1 MASTPTNL
9 EILVSRPAGS
19 PVVRGY
25 VEADPAALAFYP
37 GHFDDAG
44 DYRAKAAEVDARFD
58 AQRRRRAAAA
68 LTVPPG
74 GDADRLRRFQEEG
87 GYMVTTGQ
95 QPGLFGGPLYNI
107 YKAITALRLARTLEA
122 GLGKPVLPVFWV
134 ASEDHDWAEANH
146 TFLVGVDN
154 ELHGTSLDAP
164 DPAFQPALHRV
175 PLGDAAPALV
185 DRFLGLLPE
194 TDFSAGYAALLREAY
209 APDATLPSAFA
220 RVLQEL
226 LGPHGMFFTDAAHPV
241 VKSASAG
248 LLLDE
253 LERAREMEAVLAAT
267 AERLEASG
275 FGVQVPLLEGGVNV
289 FLEGDA
295 GRERLFREEGGF
307 RLRVSGARLS
317 AADVRARAA
326 ADPRALSPNVLLRP
340 VVESEVFPTLS
351 YVAGPGETAYYAQ
364 LLGYFQAHGIGMP
377 VIHPRLGATV
387 VEGKIRKVLDKFGLS
402 VAQAQKPFH
411 ELAGEVTRDEV
422 PAPLRAALGG
432 LRGAIGKG
440 VAELQDAVRAV
451 DPTLKGTAQNVRSQA
466 FQALDEL
473 ERKVVAALKRENEV
487 ALSQLEKAQLHL
499 FPLGKPQERVTNPFY
514 FLARYGGA
522 LLDEMVDRFEVNL
535 PSGPDVPGK
544 EDLR

>member
-1 MASTPTNL
+1 MASISPNL
-9 EILVSRPAGS
+9 EILVSHPAGP

-25 VEADPAALAFYP
+25 VGAEPGALTFYP
-37 GHFDDAG
+37 GHFG
-44 DYRAKAAEVDARFD
+44 DMEAYRRKAAEVDRRFD
-58 AQRRRRAAAA
+58 AERRRRAAAA

-74 GDADRLRRFQEEG
+74 GDADRLLRFQEEG

-95 QPGLFGGPLYNI
+95 QPGLFGGPMYNL
-107 YKAITALRLARTLEA
+107 YKAITALRLASALEA
-122 GLGKPVLPVFWV
+122 GLGRPVLPVFWV

-164 DPAFQPALHRV
+164 DPSFRPALHRV
-175 PLGDAAPALV
+175 PLGGAVPDLV

-194 TDFSAGYAALLREAY
+194 TDFSAPFTALLREAY

-241 VKSASAG
+241 VKSASVG

-253 LERAREMEAVLAAT
+253 LERAREMEGVLAAT
-267 AERLEASG
+267 AARLEAAG
-275 FGVQVPLLEGGVNV
+275 FSVQVPLLEGGVNV
-289 FLEGDA
+289 FLEGSS

-307 RLRVSGARLS
+307 RLRASGQRLS
-317 AADVRARAA
+317 LADVRARAA
-326 ADPRALSPNVLLRP
+326 TDPRAVSPNVLLRP

-364 LLGYFQAHGIGMP
+364 LPEYFQAHGIGMP

-402 VAQAQKPFH
+402 VAEAQKPFH
-411 ELAGEVTRDEV
+411 ELAGEITRDDV
-422 PAPLRAALGG
+422 PAPVRAALGG

-440 VAELQDAVRAV
+440 VGELQDAVKAV
-451 DPTLKGTAQNVRSQA
+451 DPTLKGTAQHVRSQA

-499 FPLGKPQERVTNPFY
+499 FPLGKPQERVINPFY

-522 LLDEMVDRFEVNL
+522 FLDGLVDRFGVNL
-535 PSGPDVPGK
+535 PDAPDVSGM